1 MGSSNDGSPAAQGA
15 QDTAE
20 GDQRNDA
27 APEPSGEQQRGFFGR
42 LLDAFSPNDDRD
54 ADRAAHREEHHGIA
68 NLRSLRVDD
77 VAVPKAEIAAVPVEI
92 GLKEL
97 VAVFRDQGYSRL
109 PVYEGSLDN
118 PVGMILLKDLALKH
132 DFNSTEPFDLRAL
145 LRPILF
151 APPSMGAAALLQKM
165 QRERRHLA
173 MVIDEYGGVDGL
185 LTIEDLIETIIGEI
199 DDEHDEVAGA
209 LWIQDK
215 PGSYI
220 VQSRATLDAFEAE
233 TGLELRRDEDDE
245 DVNTLGGL
253 IFVRT
258 GRVPRKGEVIEHES
272 GARFEVLEGDPRRI
286 KRLRVR
292 LPDHSVT

>member
-1 MGSSNDGSPAAQGA
+1 MGSSTDGSPAAQGA

-20 GDQRNDA
+20 DESRQAYESTGDR
-27 APEPSGEQQRGFFGR
+27 EQRGFFGR
-42 LLDAFSPNDDRD
+42 LFDAFSPNDDREAERD
-54 ADRAAHREEHHGIA
+54 APREQGHGIA
-68 NLRSLRVDD
+68 NLRRLRVDD

-92 GLKEL
+92 GLKDL
-97 VAVFRDQGYSRL
+97 VGTFREQGYSRL

-118 PVGMILLKDLALKH
+118 PLGMILLKDLALHH
-132 DFNSTEPFDLRAL
+132 DFTSTEPFDLRKL

-151 APPSMGAAALLQKM
+151 APPSMSAGTLLQKM
-165 QRERRHLA
+165 QRERMHLA
-173 MVIDEYGGVDGL
+173 LVIDEYGGVDGL

-209 LWIQDK
+209 LWIQEK
-215 PGSYI
+215 PGSYV
-220 VQSRATLDAFEAE
+220 VQSRASLDAFEAE
-233 TGLELRRDEDDE
+233 TGLELRRDDDDE

-272 GARFEVLEGDPRRI
+272 GASFEILDGDPRRI

-292 LPDHSVT
+292 LPEPANN